1 MPPTATPDP
10 RRALRAVLDCTADV
24 ASAGRSLRA
33 LDLHRALA
41 AAREAQ
47 VSLARVIAAIE
58 GEMGTQIVF
67 PGD

>member
-1 MPPTATPDP
+1 MPRTDAPDT
-10 RRALRAVLDCTADV
+10 RRAQRAVLDCAADV

-33 LDLHRALA
+33 LDLDRALA

-58 GEMGTQIVF
+58 AEMGTQIVF